1 MLWAYPLAGTEA
13 LAAIYGYSFWRLTVR
28 PHFISY
34 PIRWF
39 FNGFWAWI
47 TFKPGSRTWRMAR
60 NLALALIRLVVT
72 WAFLARFLRSQLE
85 RFPMLKKYQR
95 QILANIFAPA
105 IRSEPA
111 PVGPFSE
118 RDRFVLARLTAA
130 LQKRAN

>member
-13 LAAIYGYSFWRLTVR
+13 LAAIYACSFGRLIVP
-28 PHFISY
+28 PHFILY

-39 FNGFWAWI
+39 FDGFWAWI

-72 WAFLARFLRSQLE
+72 WPFLARFLRSQLE